1 MIIHVSVLYYVST
14 CIPINALCC
23 THMLKLLYQIKT
35 FHGFPCNKK
44 KWNNFFSEFKGNNYK
59 KTKEPNAPQRAR

>member
-1 MIIHVSVLYYVST
+1 M
-14 CIPINALCC
+14 A
-23 THMLKLLYQIKT
+23 
-35 FHGFPCNKK
+35 FPAIK

>member
-1 MIIHVSVLYYVST
+1 M
-14 CIPINALCC
+14 A
-23 THMLKLLYQIKT
+23 
-35 FHGFPCNKK
+35 FPAIKK